1 MSLRVAVLGPVR
13 AWTGSSEADLGSP
26 QQRLVLAALALA
38 QGRTLSRAQ
47 LADVLWG
54 AAEPPRSA
62 VGVIRTHVSRLRA
75 VLGHASVVSAG
86 DGYALGPAATDVADF
101 DAHAADG
108 RLREALDLW
117 QGEALAGLPGEYAA
131 GRRVWLAER
140 RTTVLESLLE
150 DEVGRGRHAEC
161 LAELTAL
168 RAEHPLRERLTG
180 LLMRALHAAGRR
192 SEAAGVYAD
201 TRRLLDER
209 LGVEP
214 SRALS
219 ETYRE
224 IVAADPVRAPEA
236 RRPVPAQ
243 LPAAITDFTG
253 RAALVEEL
261 TRALRPG
268 AALAISAL
276 SGLGGIGKTALA
288 VHVAHRV
295 RADFPDGQLF
305 TDLRGAGPDPA
316 DPAEVLAAF
325 VRALGVEEVPDG
337 PAERSALFRSLL
349 AERRVLLLLDNA
361 ADAAQLGPLLPGA
374 ASCAVLTTSRVR
386 PTGLAGARQFALD
399 VLDPGEALDLLTA
412 IVGRDRVEAE
422 REAAQR
428 LVTACGR
435 LPLAVRIAA
444 ARLAARPSWT
454 VSLLV
459 ERLADERRRLAELRV
474 GDLALESVFALSY
487 DQISPAQARAFRL
500 LALPDGP
507 DLSAPAATCLIGPE
521 AEERCEELVDLGLAE
536 SPAPGRYRMHDLLRV
551 FGRARLGE
559 REQAEALAR
568 LLDFHL
574 ATLRNVHRAIRD
586 GESAQELAEI
596 TATGHPMAD
605 DTAGRAWL
613 AQEAPG
619 LASVLAQAAAAHD
632 AHAESGARAD
642 VPADVL
648 GEVAASGARVEVLAE
663 VASLLSSQM
672 DGVVQASLAIP
683 AVRGVAAVAG
693 RRDDPAACVALAA
706 LGHLLRDNGEM
717 DEAASH
723 LRAALDLARRH
734 DRADVFIDVG
744 NTLGLDA
751 YYARDHDRAS
761 ELLRESIAVSRR
773 EGIASDLATASLNL
787 ALVHI
792 ETGDVAEAVRLSRD
806 ALDLG
811 GDPILRTFALYTLA
825 RALGDAPEAAARYA
839 ECVALSREN
848 TLGFRTAAALF
859 RLAELHLA
867 ADPAQAAT
875 LAEQSLAESESL
887 ENPHIRGDA
896 LAILGQALV
905 ALGQPGRGRACLEEA
920 AAVFTDLGVLPK
932 ADDVRTVLA
941 DLG

>member
-1 MSLRVAVLGPVR
+1 MSLRVVVLGPVR
-13 AWTGSSEADLGSP
+13 AWTGATEADLGSP

-75 VLGHASVVSAG
+75 ALGPASVVSAG

-101 DAHAADG
+101 DARVAGG

-140 RTTVLESLLE
+140 RTAVHESLLE
-150 DEVGRGRHAEC
+150 DEVSRGRHAEC

-168 RAEHPLRERLTG
+168 RAEYPLRERLTG
-180 LLMRALHAAGRR
+180 LLMRALHAAGRQ

-214 SRALS
+214 SRALA

-224 IVAADPVRAPEA
+224 IVVADPVRAPEA

-325 VRALGVEEVPDG
+325 LRALGVEEVPDG
-337 PAERSALFRSLL
+337 TAERSALFRSLL

-361 ADAAQLGPLLPGA
+361 AHAAQLGPLLPGA

-399 VLDPGEALDLLTA
+399 VLEPGEALDLLTA

-422 REAAQR
+422 REAAER
-428 LVTACGR
+428 LVAACGH

-444 ARLAARPSWT
+444 ARLVARPSWT

-507 DLSAPAATCLIGPE
+507 DLSAPAAACLIGPG
-521 AEERCEELVDLGLAE
+521 AEDRCEELVDLGLAE

-559 REQAEALAR
+559 RERTEALAR

-574 ATLRNVHRAIRD
+574 ATLRNVHRAVRD

-605 DTAGRAWL
+605 RAAGQEWL

-619 LASVLAQAAAAHD
+619 LASVLAQAAAAD
-632 AHAESGARAD
+632 D
-642 VPADVL
+642 V
-648 GEVAASGARVEVLAE
+648 RVDVLAE

-683 AVRGVAAVAG
+683 AVRAVASAAG
-693 RRDDPAACVALAA
+693 RRDGLAACVASAA
-706 LGHLLRDNGEM
+706 LGHLLRDSGEM
-717 DEAASH
+717 DEAANH

-734 DRADVFIDVG
+734 DRADVFIDVS

-751 YYARDHDRAS
+751 YYARDHDRAGQ
-761 ELLRESIAVSRR
+761 LLRESITFARR
-773 EGIASDLATASLNL
+773 AGIPSDLATASLNL
-787 ALVHI
+787 ALVHT
-792 ETGDVAEAVRLSRD
+792 EAGDTAEAVRLSRE
-806 ALDLG
+806 ALDLCA
-811 GDPILRTFALYTLA
+811 DPSLRTFALYTLA
-825 RALGDAPEAAARYA
+825 RALGDVPEAFARYE
-839 ECVALSREN
+839 ECVALSRASA
-848 TLGFRTAAALF
+848 LGFRTAAALF

-875 LAEQSLAESESL
+875 LAEQSLAESENL

-896 LAILGQALV
+896 LVVLGRALG

-920 AAVFTDLGVLPK
+920 AAVFTDLGLPK
-932 ADDVRTVLA
+932 ADDVRTVLEG
-941 DLG
+941 LG

>member
-1 MSLRVAVLGPVR
+1 MSLRVVVLGPVR
-13 AWTGSSEADLGSP
+13 AWTGDAEAKLGSP

-38 QGRTLSRAQ
+38 QGRTLSLAQ

-75 VLGHASVVSAG
+75 VLGRASVVSAG
-86 DGYALGPAATDVADF
+86 DGYALGPASTDVDDF
-101 DAHAADG
+101 DAHTAGG

-117 QGEALAGLPGEYAA
+117 EGEALAGLPGEYAT
-131 GRRVWLAER
+131 GRRVWLAEQ
-140 RTTVLESLLE
+140 RTAVLESLLE
-150 DEVGRGRHAEC
+150 DEVRRGRHAEC

-168 RAEHPLRERLTG
+168 RAEYPLRERLTG
-180 LLMRALHAAGRR
+180 LLMRALHAAGRQA
-192 SEAAGVYAD
+192 EAAGVYAD
-201 TRRLLDER
+201 TRRLLDEQ

-214 SRALS
+214 SRTLA

-224 IVAADPVRAPEA
+224 IVAAAPVPAPEA
-236 RRPVPAQ
+236 QRPVPAQ
-243 LPAAITDFTG
+243 LPAAVTDFTG

-295 RADFPDGQLF
+295 RAHFPDGQLF

-316 DPAEVLAAF
+316 DPAEVLAGF

-337 PAERSALFRSLL
+337 LEERSALFRTLL

-361 ADAAQLGPLLPGA
+361 AGAAHLSHLLPGA
-374 ASCAVLTTSRVR
+374 PSCAVVTTSRVR
-386 PTGLAGARQFALD
+386 PSGLAGARQFALD
-399 VLDPGEALDLLTA
+399 VLEPGEALDLLTA
-412 IVGRDRVEAE
+412 IVGRDRIAAE
-422 REAAQR
+422 PDAAR
-428 LVTACGR
+428 ALVAACGQ

-444 ARLAARPSWT
+444 ARLSARPSWP

-459 ERLADERRRLAELRV
+459 ERLADERRRLVELRV

-487 DQISPAQARAFRL
+487 DQLSPAQARAFRL

-507 DLSAPAATCLIGPE
+507 DLPAPAAVDLIGPG
-521 AEERCEELVDLGLAE
+521 AEDWCEDLVDLGLAE

-559 REQAEALAR
+559 RERAEGLAR

-574 ATLRNVHRAIRD
+574 ATLRNVHRAVRG
-586 GESAQELAEI
+586 GESAQQLAEI
-596 TATGHPMAD
+596 TATGRPLAD
-605 DTAGRAWL
+605 RPAGRAWL
-613 AQEAPG
+613 AAETPG
-619 LASVLAQAAAAHD
+619 LASVLAQAAA
-632 AHAESGARAD
+632 EPGARTD
-642 VPADVL
+642 
-648 GEVAASGARVEVLAE
+648 VLAE
-663 VASLLSSQM
+663 VASLLASQM
-672 DGVVQASLAIP
+672 DGVVQASLVIP
-683 AVRGVAAVAG
+683 AVRAVAAAAG
-693 RRDDPAACVALAA
+693 RRDEPASCLARAA
-706 LGHLLRDNGEM
+706 LGHLLRDSGEM
-717 DEAASH
+717 DEAAPH

-734 DRADVFIDVG
+734 GRADAFLDVS

-751 YYARDHDRAS
+751 YYAGDYDRAG
-761 ELLRESIAVSRR
+761 ELLRESIAFGRR
-773 EGIASDLATASLNL
+773 SGLPSDLATASLNL

-792 ETGDVAEAVRLSRD
+792 ETGDTAEAIRLARY
-806 ALDLG
+806 ALPLSADQN
-811 GDPILRTFALYTLA
+811 LRTFALYTLA
-825 RALGDAPEAAARYA
+825 RALGDAPEAVARYR
-839 ECVALSREN
+839 ECADVSREN
-848 TLGFRTAAALF
+848 ALGFRTAAALF

-875 LAEQSLAESESL
+875 LAEQSLAESETL

-896 LAILGQALV
+896 LAVLGRALV
-905 ALGQPGRGRACLEEA
+905 ALRQPARGRVCLEEA
-920 AAVFTDLGVLPK
+920 AAVFTRLGLPK
-932 ADDVRTVLA
+932 ADDVRAVL
-941 DLG
+941 DGLG